1 MEEHIK
7 CSCGSKKYGYESD
20 EIGYI
25 YVCYKCGKYS
35 GKGVHPMLL
44 ELTTSDPTFLMYM
57 IETGMLKKIEQND
70 EELDYGK

>member
-1 MEEHIK
+1 MDEYKK
-7 CSCGSKKYGYESD
+7 CTCGSKKWGYSSD